1 MSIGRATVL
10 SLGFVGAVA
19 LGMWISPYVL
29 SRDATGGPARQTA
42 ASTAQQPSSGAAAS
56 TAQKPSSGA
65 ATVAR
70 TSTPAA
76 VVPASEPALQ
86 KRLKDVLN
94 QGTDLQM
101 AAEGFRSGEQ
111 FAAVAHAARNTGV
124 PFMVLKDR
132 VVAKRM
138 SLTAALRDAKP
149 DLDAAAEA
157 TRALNMARADI
168 AAVSG

>member
-19 LGMWISPYVL
+19 LGMWIGPNVL
-29 SRDATGGPARQTA
+29 SRDAAGGPAKQTA
-42 ASTAQQPSSGAAAS
+42 ASTATRPA
-56 TAQKPSSGA
+56 SGA
-65 ATVAR
+65 ATLAR
-70 TSTPAA
+70 TSMPAA

-94 QGTDLQM
+94 QGTNVQI
-101 AAEGFRSGEQ
+101 AAEGFRNGEQ

-138 SLTAALRDAKP
+138 SLAAALRDVKP
-149 DLDAAAEA
+149 DVNAAAEA
-157 TRALNMARADI
+157 NRARTMARADV